1 MSQISIV
8 GGTEATFL
16 SCLEAAKQ
24 KKRKISTGE
33 ESENED
39 GSESSASSA
48 TEKLKK
54 KKKKSKHKKKEKH
67 RRKRDA
73 KNAEPEAAEEENV
86 AKAVDEDAPEKS
98 TEISGRDI
106 MGLKTSIDPEEIPEI
121 PAHKF
126 LSRPNPNENTE
137 TADNR

>member
-1 MSQISIV
+1 MLIV
-8 GGTEATFL
+8 GSVKATLL
-16 SCLEAAKQ
+16 SYLENSKQ

-39 GSESSASSA
+39 GSESSSSSV
-48 TEKLKK
+48 TDKQKK

-67 RRKRDA
+67 RRKKDA
-73 KNAEPEAAEEENV
+73 KNSEVEVVDEENV
-86 AKAVDEDAPEKS
+86 SKPVDEDAPEKL

-106 MGLKTSIDPEEIPEI
+106 MGLKTSIDPDEIPEI

-126 LSRPNPNENTE
+126 LSRPNPNENKE